1 MADNI
6 SVRIRKKEYNSSTDN
21 KEGVVVFDTIT
32 KTILVSG
39 ERFGSNVKSATYNN
53 ADKTLQIT
61 NINGSVISLN
71 LIDDTSANEPTSLLG
86 KLRDDINKNAISIAT
101 ITGTGNGSITKVV
114 NDAIGGLDSDV
125 TIASNNNGVV
135 TIKSSI
141 NENNGVISNDSA
153 SNITFSKIA
162 TSGNS
167 KDISVTYNS
176 TTTDVQ
182 TTISDINSR
191 LVTLASRQI
200 QYIEPSSN
208 TTCPSGY
215 LHYYG
220 TNYSYRYIGNLTAS
234 ASTMNRIYLCKTTSN
249 GDYHQIMTV
258 QSGTEYKWA
267 DISTTTIDL
276 SGYVKS
282 VIINGIAYTD
292 TSGYISLPNIINSI
306 VGETPITNGNSD
318 YVSVSASNSRTNGIQ
333 TTTIKSSIKTK
344 EISSASS
351 TSDGIATANDVKN
364 YVEENLT
371 TIRTWTNDDIQTI

>member
-1 MADNI
+1 
-6 SVRIRKKEYNSSTDN
+6 
-21 KEGVVVFDTIT
+21 
-32 KTILVSG
+32 
-39 ERFGSNVKSATYNN
+39 
-53 ADKTLQIT
+53 
-61 NINGSVISLN
+61 
-71 LIDDTSANEPTSLLG
+71 
-86 KLRDDINKNAISIAT
+86 
-101 ITGTGNGSITKVV
+101 
-114 NDAIGGLDSDV
+114 
-125 TIASNNNGVV
+125 
-135 TIKSSI
+135 
-141 NENNGVISNDSA
+141 
-153 SNITFSKIA
+153 
-162 TSGNS
+162 
-167 KDISVTYNS
+167 
-176 TTTDVQ
+176 
-182 TTISDINSR
+182 
-191 LVTLASRQI
+191 
-200 QYIEPSSN
+200 
-208 TTCPSGY
+208 
-215 LHYYG
+215 
-220 TNYSYRYIGNLTAS
+220 
-234 ASTMNRIYLCKTTSN
+234 
-249 GDYHQIMTV
+249 MTV